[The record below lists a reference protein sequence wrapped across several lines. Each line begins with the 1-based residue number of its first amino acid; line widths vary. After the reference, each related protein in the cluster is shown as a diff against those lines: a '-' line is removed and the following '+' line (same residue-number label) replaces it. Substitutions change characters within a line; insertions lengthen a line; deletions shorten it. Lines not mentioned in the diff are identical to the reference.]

1 MKFLK
6 FFFFSFFLCV
16 SSVASNDINLSNEN
30 NRFEG
35 LDKTKNSFKIINQIN
50 QINTSK
56 IKTEYGDFVKL
67 TVPYYSTNS
76 EIGTPELPSL
86 MKLISVPNGSE
97 VDVNIINKA
106 SKKIKLSEVFYS
118 LLVISIMIAI
128 ADQTANLFKDSFQRL
143 RPCYNESLISFVRLV
158 NESCGGKYGFFS
170 AHASNSFSL
179 AVFFGLLFK
188 NKFRF
193 IIYMTLF
200 YASLISFSRIYLGV
214 HFPLDIFFGGVYGI
228 ITGLVIFRIYENRLN
243 FFKFLNKS

>member
-1 MKFLK
+1 MILTSIIIFLIG
-6 FFFFSFFLCV
+6 FGA
-16 SSVASNDINLSNEN
+16 VAIA
-30 NRFEG
+30 
-35 LDKTKNSFKIINQIN
+35 I
-50 QINTSK
+50 
-56 IKTEYGDFVKL
+56 V
-67 TVPYYSTNS
+67 VPANH
-76 EIGTPELPSL
+76 
-86 MKLISVPNGSE
+86 ISVVAGLMQA
-97 VDVNIINKA
+97 IN
-106 SKKIKLSEVFYS
+106 VF
-118 LLVISIMIAI
+118 LTKFHLGWLVHVIAIMIAI

-228 ITGLVIFRIYENRLN
+228 ITGFFIFRIYENRLN

>member
-1 MKFLK
+1 MIEEILKLDSQLFLFLNNLGSPTFDNFWIYLSYK
-6 FFFFSFFLCV
+6 ESNILFYLALLIFYFFS
-16 SSVASNDINLSNEN
+16 E
-30 NRFEG
+30 
-35 LDKTKNSFKIINQIN
+35 
-50 QINTSK
+50 
-56 IKTEYGDFVKL
+56 
-67 TVPYYSTNS
+67 
-76 EIGTPELPSL
+76 
-86 MKLISVPNGSE
+86 
-97 VDVNIINKA
+97 

-118 LLVISIMIAI
+118 LLFISIMIVI

-193 IIYMTLF
+193 IIYITLF